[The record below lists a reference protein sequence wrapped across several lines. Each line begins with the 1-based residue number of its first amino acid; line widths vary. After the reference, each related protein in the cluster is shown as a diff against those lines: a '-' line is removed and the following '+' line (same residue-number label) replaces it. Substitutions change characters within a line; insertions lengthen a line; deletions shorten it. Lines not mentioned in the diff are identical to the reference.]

1 MAMASSQLDNHYP
14 WYAIDGKISPMAD
27 VKVFATKYQ
36 FSPYFMLQ
44 LSFLTNVIGVTI
56 TSRDVNK
63 GNITHRLINVNDAST
78 TTESG
83 VQSINGVEVRVGSIK
98 VPDSLCEKVGDPQ
111 IINCS
116 KWQGNILCGVLN
128 VDENILP
135 LREYTINC
143 GKSIPAT
150 FVTLQIPTPDN
161 IKRSLTF
168 EEIELML
175 GSFLDKTDPSS
186 QSISIHGSSG
196 IIYCIGKSFGHN
208 KESKLSSVLSFLSK
222 TKYLL

>member
-14 WYAIDGKISPMAD
+14 WYAIDGKISTM
-27 VKVFATKYQ
+27 VEMKVFATEYQ
-36 FSPYFMLQ
+36 LSPYFLLQ

-56 TSRDVNK
+56 TSRDVNE
-63 GNITHRLINVNDAST
+63 GNITHRLTNANDASI

-83 VQSINGVEVRVGSIK
+83 VQSINGVEVRVGNIK

-111 IINCS
+111 IMNCS
-116 KWQGNILCGVLN
+116 KWKGNKLCGVLN
-128 VDENILP
+128 INENILP

-175 GSFLDKTDPSS
+175 GNFLDKTDLSS

-196 IIYCIGKSFGHN
+196 II
-208 KESKLSSVLSFLSK
+208 
-222 TKYLL
+222 